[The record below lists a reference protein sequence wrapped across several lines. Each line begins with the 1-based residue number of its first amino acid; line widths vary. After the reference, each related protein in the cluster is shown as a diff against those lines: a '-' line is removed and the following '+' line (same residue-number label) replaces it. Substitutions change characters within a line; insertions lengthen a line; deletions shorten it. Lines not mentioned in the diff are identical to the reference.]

1 MSVSYDYYKLFYY
14 VANYRSF
21 NKAAAV
27 LSNSQP
33 NISRAIANLESQLGC
48 KLFIRSSSG
57 VTLTE
62 EGEEL
67 YSHVEAAFKHLTAG
81 EAGVKAI
88 IEKENKNISIGLSM
102 DLTQSSFRDIIVPVM
117 KQFRNEYP
125 DVRIEI
131 KHDTTAA
138 LASAVGDNLMDI
150 AFITTPYDESITK
163 HNYKKRCIRAHK
175 DIVVAGNAFSNLKGK
190 KLSLSA
196 INEYPLVGI
205 KNKSESYDF
214 YNHLFAMYG
223 LEYKPT
229 IETINMDQAMTY
241 TAENQG
247 ISFIHPEDAE
257 EPISQGKIFKIKLKE
272 VLPTRYLAFIRNTK
286 DKKIALAFEKFLF
299 ERIDTHL

>member
-138 LASAVGDNLMDI
+138 LAQAVGDNLMDI

>member
-14 VANYRSF
+14 VATYRSF

-88 IEKENKNISIGLSM
+88 TAKENKNISIGLSV

-117 KQFRNEYP
+117 KQFRNEDP

-131 KHDTTAA
+131 KHDTTTA
-138 LASAVGDNLMDI
+138 LASAVGDNLIDI

-205 KNKSESYDF
+205 KNKSETYDF
-214 YNHLFAMYG
+214 YKHVFAEYG
-223 LEYKPT
+223 LEYKPA
-229 IETINMDQAMTY
+229 IETANMDQVMIY

-247 ISFIHPEDAE
+247 IGFIHPEDAE
-257 EPISQGKIFKIKLKE
+257 EPISQGKFFKIKLKE
-272 VLPTRYLAFIRNTK
+272 VLPTRYLAFIRNTR

-299 ERIDTHL
+299 EHIDTDL